1 MWYGSQDTINC
12 SESLQSMSEVFLPW
26 KSFNMPP
33 WKNPQTPQ
41 VIRAFD
47 LAMEVCSIMTSSPVR
62 KIPPLEFQ
70 RRCQDQGTNRE
81 TCCSTVQRSRH
92 LQVLFL
98 VQTVINWC
106 SNLVPAPPMPWSKR
120 GMLQFINWKHTKKSQ
135 CWSWKHCLCH
145 QSMCTCQPSSMA
157 KTFLP
162 WSHAAEF
169 HPWYI
174 PWECT
179 NSWTFR
185 T

>member
-1 MWYGSQDTINC
+1 MFLLHWPPCVFRYCYSIWLESQISISLYPCCCHIKRYPILSWLFKWYPQYLDRNTDRRRIHHGSCREGPPRRGSRNQHRNM
-12 SESLQSMSEVFLPW
+12 LQHGPTL
-26 KSFNMPP
+26 
-33 WKNPQTPQ
+33 QTPPGI
-41 VIRAFD
+41 VFEWTDAF
-47 LAMEVCSIMTSSPVR
+47 STSSTDA
-62 KIPPLEFQ
+62 IMI
-70 RRCQDQGTNRE
+70 
-81 TCCSTVQRSRH
+81 
-92 LQVLFL
+92 
-98 VQTVINWC
+98 QTRYVAIHK
-106 SNLVPAPPMPWSKR
+106 LKTH
-120 GMLQFINWKHTKKSQ
+120 IYSQ

>member
-1 MWYGSQDTINC
+1 MFLLHWPPCVFRYCYSIWLESQISISLYPCCCHIKRYPILSWLFKWYPQYLDRNTDDESTMAPVVKDLQD
-12 SESLQSMSEVFLPW
+12 E
-26 KSFNMPP
+26 
-33 WKNPQTPQ
+33 
-41 VIRAFD
+41 
-47 LAMEVCSIMTSSPVR
+47 
-62 KIPPLEFQ
+62 
-70 RRCQDQGTNRE
+70 DQGTNIE

-98 VQTVINWC
+98 VQTVINRC

-135 CWSWKHCLCH
+135 CWSRKHCLCH